1 MLEPDLILDHHCDD
15 VVRAVLDFTDGR
27 GADVVCEHVGAAT
40 WARSIELVAP
50 WGTIVSAGLT
60 SGALLGK
67 IMVAIAQ

>member
-1 MLEPDLILDHHCDD
+1 M
-15 VVRAVLDFTDGR
+15 LDFTDGR